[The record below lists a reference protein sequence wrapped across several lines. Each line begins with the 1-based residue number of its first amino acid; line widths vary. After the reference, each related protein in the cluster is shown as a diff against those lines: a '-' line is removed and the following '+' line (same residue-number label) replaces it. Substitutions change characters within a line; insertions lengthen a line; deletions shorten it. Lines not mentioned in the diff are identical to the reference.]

1 MLITI
6 ETIVR
11 AVTDSVKW
19 TKRLR
24 QAMKKSSLMVL
35 GRLLVTSG
43 VVPKI
48 KRY

>member
-19 TKRLR
+19 TKRLS
-24 QAMKKSSLMVL
+24 QAMKKSS
-35 GRLLVTSG
+35 LLVTSG